1 MDRVVFTV
9 YPYWRKGEEPP
20 PESRELAG
28 YCQRYGLVPGEDELL
43 LSGRLCAPVRLGDTL
58 LTESGYRVMV
68 QELSA
73 YGRRFD
79 ALEAGMTCL
88 LRIRMEGEGTLFLPG
103 NAGKPQKNPTYLLTK
118 GGEKGKM

>member
-1 MDRVVFTV
+1 MDRVVFSV
-9 YPYWRKGEEPP
+9 YKYLGEGVETP
-20 PESRELAG
+20 PESPELAG
-28 YCQRYGLVPGEDELL
+28 YSHPDGLVPGEDELL

-58 LTESGYRVMV
+58 RTESGYRVMV